1 MADFVNNIEFLQYKA
16 PTDLPDVNSQYVNS
30 AEEVN
35 TCITQQIK
43 NTIKLSGVEL
53 PSQSTRSDAIDPLF
67 LAKTIQHY
75 ASFAQTYIVDVSST
89 ENNIIITPSVND
101 IQLQTVLLES
111 NGSEIVATTN
121 NINGLVDAQV
131 FDELPNGAIF
141 QFIPLLSNTSSNINL
156 TVRIKRLKWDIATLS
171 QIVENKDFSY
181 PIKDIDGIT
190 NLSANEIIGNKLIIV
205 HFDSNNNV
213 FKVVNKTI
221 IASQTTAGISYLPKT
236 IVLSNNISNPN
247 TQLDYSAGTF
257 KFSDESGS
265 AIINSGTINFA
276 TNGANGL
283 DVGVIASN
291 ATYHCFAIYN
301 PTTKVSVGLAS
312 TSPTSPTLPS
322 GYTKFR
328 RVGSAIT
335 NASSQIYQ
343 GTWYADNKFELA
355 TPILSISNVSQ
366 LVNTE
371 NTRTILSPL
380 GIRTEVFG
388 SFKAVISGA
397 SSAANFKIYS
407 GNITLPTLTA
417 GDGQCYASAGVCNG
431 QAPFSAKTNI
441 LSQVKTN
448 RFNIVNNNAATISI
462 AIDGWIDYTLND

>member
-121 NINGLVDAQV
+121 NIDGLVDAQV

-236 IVLSNNISNPN
+236 IILSNNISNPN
-247 TQLDYSAGTF
+247 TQLNYS
-257 KFSDESGS
+257 SGS
-265 AIINSGTINFA
+265 FIFDDFSGSGFINAGSVNITTFYPTPANNTGYYLFA
-276 TNGANGL
+276 
-283 DVGVIASN
+283 V
-291 ATYHCFAIYN
+291 YN
-301 PTTKVSVGLAS
+301 PTTSAS
-312 TSPTSPTLPS
+312 QVIISNNKTTPTLPAGFTKKKYIGALMTNGTGQIRAGTYLFKPDGTYHFTYDSWIEDAFHQNNTGAFQNYTITIPNITGLAYIS
-322 GYTKFR
+322 GRVTNDVTSAYPFIFFYQANKLNNPIVRVSSADTGESASQGYVPVLGNSQIAKQWGGNTAR
-328 RVGSAIT
+328 RVW
-335 NASSQIYQ
+335 Q
-343 GTWYADNKFELA
+343 
-355 TPILSISNVSQ
+355 
-366 LVNTE
+366 
-371 NTRTILSPL
+371 
-380 GIRTEVFG
+380 
-388 SFKAVISGA
+388 
-397 SSAANFKIYS
+397 
-407 GNITLPTLTA
+407 
-417 GDGQCYASAGVCNG
+417 
-431 QAPFSAKTNI
+431 
-441 LSQVKTN
+441 
-448 RFNIVNNNAATISI
+448 
-462 AIDGWIDYTLND
+462 YTLGWVDYVI